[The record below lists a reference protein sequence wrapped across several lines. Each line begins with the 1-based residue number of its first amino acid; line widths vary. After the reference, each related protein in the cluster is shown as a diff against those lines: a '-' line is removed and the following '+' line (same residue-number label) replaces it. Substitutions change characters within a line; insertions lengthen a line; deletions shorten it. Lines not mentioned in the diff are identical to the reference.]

1 MVEIFFRFFKRK
13 IILPLLP
20 LMTAGCGKY
29 YYIHNQESN
38 APRKLSEDSFS
49 NYDRQ
54 RETSHKELN
63 LLYRLQ
69 RPTVGLA
76 QFNGYETP
84 VLLPLAVHNSNILFQ
99 IYRCP
104 AFATIQGAVSTYDDE
119 ASELNSELSAR
130 NYFKANQFWNDIKV
144 QCSEVSKAHPHAE
157 LIDLTA
163 PSGDWRWY
171 ARACL
176 PELESN
182 NFTCSDVVTT
192 SMPLLGYQNKQSSSR
207 NELLI
212 RINQRITMIR
222 QLLASFP
229 NKAAALSDAYA
240 QCNIS
245 DWDKT
250 KRLLKRS
257 IIANVIGYGSSILIG
272 ILTPD
277 SPLPSTP
284 GMHWKDKIDSIWQP
298 DVDVQK
304 TGQAITRIL
313 LWLFTTKEDFK
324 ETCSAAESIK
334 ITASADLF
342 KVKDLQLMLATD
354 LDEAQ
359 RIGLSLPEG
368 FLP

>member
-1 MVEIFFRFFKRK
+1 MVEVIFRFYARK
-13 IILPLLP
+13 IFLTLIILF
-20 LMTAGCGKY
+20 TAGCGKY
-29 YYIHNQESN
+29 YTTHEQLNIV
-38 APRKLSEDSFS
+38 PRKSSEDSFS

-63 LLYRLQ
+63 LLYRLH

-76 QFNGYETP
+76 QFNGYEAP
-84 VLLPLAVHNSNILFQ
+84 VLLPLAVHNANIIFQ

-104 AFATIQGAVSTYDDE
+104 AFATIQGAVSTYDDD
-119 ASELNSELSAR
+119 ANELNNENSAR
-130 NYFKANQFWNDIKV
+130 DYFKTNQFWNDIRV
-144 QCSEVSKAHPHAE
+144 QCSEVSKAHPQIE
-157 LIDLTA
+157 LIDLSA

-176 PELESN
+176 PELESG

-192 SMPLLGYQNKQSSSR
+192 SMPLLGFQNKLSASR
-207 NELLI
+207 AELLS
-212 RINQRITMIR
+212 RINQRITVIR
-222 QLLASFP
+222 QLSASFP
-229 NKAAALSDAYA
+229 NKAAALSEAYA

-257 IIANVIGYGSSILIG
+257 VIANVIGYGSSILIG
-272 ILTPD
+272 IFTPD
-277 SPLPSTP
+277 SAQPSTP
-284 GMHWKDKIDSIWQP
+284 GRLWKDKIDLLWQP
-298 DVDVQK
+298 TVDVQK
-304 TGQAITRIL
+304 TGQAITRVL
-313 LWLFTTKEDFK
+313 LWLFTTKDDFK
-324 ETCSAAESIK
+324 ETCSAAETIK
-334 ITASADLF
+334 ITAAADLF
-342 KVKDLQLMLATD
+342 KVKELQLMLATD